1 MRPLDEQTILIT
13 GATDGLGRGVA
24 AELAGGGATVLV
36 HGRNDARIAE
46 TIEEIRAA
54 TGSDDV
60 HAYRADLSSLEEVR
74 ELARRIGD
82 EHDALHCLV
91 NNAGIGTSEPG
102 GGERLESEDGHELRF
117 AVNYLAGFL
126 LTRLLVPLL
135 ARSAPARIVNVASAG
150 QASIDFDD
158 VMLERR
164 YDGAQAYFQSKLA
177 QVMFTID
184 LAEELRDQGVTVN
197 CLHPSTFMP
206 TKMVL
211 AAGRTPA
218 NSLEDGIRPTVR
230 LIADPELDLTTGT
243 YFDREHESAA
253 HSQAYDDQSRR
264 RLRDLSERLTGL
276 G

>member
-24 AELAGGGATVLV
+24 AELAAGGATVLI
-36 HGRNDARIAE
+36 HGRDETRIAE
-46 TIEEIRAA
+46 TIEGIRAD
-54 TGSDDV
+54 TGNDEL
-60 HAYRADLSSLEEVR
+60 HPYRADLSSLEEVR
-74 ELARRIGD
+74 ELAGRIGD
-82 EHDALHCLV
+82 ERDALHCLV

-102 GGERLESEDGHELRF
+102 GGERLESADGHELRF

-126 LTRLLVPLL
+126 LTRLLTPLL

-164 YDGAQAYFQSKLA
+164 YDETQAYLQSKLA

-211 AAGRTPA
+211 AAGRAPA
-218 NSLEDGIRPTVR
+218 SSLEDGIRPTVR

-253 HSQAYDDQSRR
+253 HSQAYDDEARR
-264 RLRDLSERLTGL
+264 RLRELSELLTGL
-276 G
+276 R